1 MKVPLCIILLLVCFA
16 WYMYAIF
23 VFDLMFSKVVFC
35 YVLSLR
41 KQPSFFAPGPSGVPS
56 RETPLGL
63 GAKKDG
69 CFRRLLCS
77 MLCSLQSPKTEEIEN
92 QTGWSFLTMFLGK
105 NSSSSLVSH
114 LCYLEKEDFTHL
126 ISGIIFLLEEH

>member
-1 MKVPLCIILLLVCFA
+1 MKVPLCIIIIVSVLCLVCD
-16 WYMYAIF
+16 F

-35 YVLSLR
+35 YVLTLP
-41 KQPSFFAPGPSGVPS
+41 KQLSFFAPGPSGVPS
-56 RETPLGL
+56 RETPLGP

-69 CFRRLLCS
+69 CFGRLLCS
-77 MLCSLQSPKTEEIEN
+77 MLCSLQSPKTEEMKN
-92 QTGWSFLTMFLGK
+92 RTGWSSLTMFLGK

-114 LCYLEKEDFTHL
+114 LCYLEKDFKHL